1 MSDPLGHISGLNRA
15 SGAGGPAGAGGVG
28 GVPGADQGGASFKD
42 VLLKNIDEVN
52 RLQRD
57 ANAAA
62 EDLMAG
68 RRDDP
73 EQVMTAIAKADLAF
87 KTLQAVRNQVMRAY
101 DEVQQMRV

>member
-1 MSDPLGHISGLNRA
+1 MSDPLGFI
-15 SGAGGPAGAGGVG
+15 SGAGRVQGTPGVQGPGVPASIAGG
-28 GVPGADQGGASFKD
+28 PSFKD

-52 RLQRD
+52 RLQQD